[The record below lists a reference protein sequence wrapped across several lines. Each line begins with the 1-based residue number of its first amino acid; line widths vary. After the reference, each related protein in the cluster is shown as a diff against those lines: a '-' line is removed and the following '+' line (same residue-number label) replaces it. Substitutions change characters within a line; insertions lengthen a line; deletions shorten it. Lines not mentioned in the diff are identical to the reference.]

1 MENNDERL
9 RGRNI
14 QGISRELLIVK
25 SEHMLLIYNITVVW
39 FLVSI

>member
-25 SEHMLLIYNITVVW
+25 FEHMLLISNITVVW